1 MNRSVLISLFVVVC
15 VFNSSCAK
23 RVSLSIAAPISLA
36 GATVLLD
43 GNAVGRLEAVRA
55 DASNTKGIAGKIEGA
70 TAMVSV
76 PIGAHELRIVKS
88 GLRPI
93 TRSLKYEQ
101 RGEDYISVESTEVVE
116 DRVPG
121 S

>member
-1 MNRSVLISLFVVVC
+1 
-15 VFNSSCAK
+15 
-23 RVSLSIAAPISLA
+23 
-36 GATVLLD
+36 
-43 GNAVGRLEAVRA
+43 
-55 DASNTKGIAGKIEGA
+55 
-70 TAMVSV
+70 MVSV